1 MKASVPAIA
10 FFNGKGGVGKTT
22 GIINVAGVLADKGEK
37 VLIIDMDKQHN
48 ATDTLLADE
57 QSGYTDKSKTLYDVF
72 TGKAALEDIVKKSF
86 LIGIGQRKAHYCN
99 IDVLPADKR
108 FENETKISKMN
119 VDIKEGLEEFINENG
134 YTYVLIDMPPSN
146 RAINTICY
154 TQIANNVIVP
164 FSPDIYSISG
174 YSDTM
179 DIINKAREQ
188 NGELNILGIYL
199 SRLRRCNMEIY
210 EALKSFGS
218 LFIDIIIPMSS
229 QIEKTTLES
238 RPISMRKKTGKSLE
252 AYRELTEF
260 IMTGC
265 VV

>member
-1 MKASVPAIA
+1 MNIPAIA

-22 GIINVAGVLADKGEK
+22 GIINVAGILADKGEK
-37 VLIIDMDKQHN
+37 ILVIDMDKQHN

-57 QSGYTDKSKTLYDVF
+57 QSEYTNKSKTLYDVF

-86 LIGIGQRKAHYCN
+86 IIGIGQRKAHYCN

-119 VDIKEGLEEFINENG
+119 VDIKGKLEEFISLNG

-146 RAINTICY
+146 KAINTICY

-188 NGELNILGIYL
+188 NEGLNILGIYL
-199 SRLRRCNMEIY
+199 SRLRHCNMEIY

-218 LFIDIIIPMSS
+218 LFIDIVIPMSA

-238 RPISMRKKTGKSLE
+238 RPISMSKRTGKALE

-260 IMTGC
+260 IISRY
-265 VV
+265 VA

>member
-1 MKASVPAIA
+1 MDIPAIA

-72 TGKAALEDIVKKSF
+72 TGKVSIKDIVKKSF
-86 LIGIGQRKAHYCN
+86 LVGVGQRKAHYCN
-99 IDVLPADKR
+99 IDVLPADRR

-119 VDIKEGLEEFINENG
+119 VDIKEKLEEFINLNG

-146 RAINTICY
+146 KAINTICY

-188 NGELNILGIYL
+188 NEGLNILGIYL
-199 SRLRRCNMEIY
+199 SRLRHCNMEIY

-218 LFIDIIIPMSS
+218 LFIDIVIPMSA

-238 RPISMRKKTGKSLE
+238 RPISMSKRTGRALE
-252 AYRELTEF
+252 AYRELTDF
-260 IMTGC
+260 IMSRY